1 MPSKKIGLFYG
12 DKPPEAVEALSC
24 RMVDDS
30 WSCALWNGAGLLVV
44 HNLSAGH
51 FCEQISEPE
60 HLKMSLGGF
69 PLARLIA
76 NPRKNVVVTN
86 QFATRSEGSFHHNFA
101 RGYYDKWKR
110 HRKYSHAFLA

>member
-69 PLARLIA
+69 PLARLIGTA
-76 NPRKNVVVTN
+76 L
-86 QFATRSEGSFHHNFA
+86 QSLGGSLLCTH
-101 RGYYDKWKR
+101 
-110 HRKYSHAFLA
+110 LE

>member
-86 QFATRSEGSFHHNFA
+86 QCKLLYPFDCNVNLSQSI
-101 RGYYDKWKR
+101 
-110 HRKYSHAFLA
+110 L